1 MELDALAAIQAQ
13 RKIDL
18 ERVPGRGL
26 SCVKRPEKSSADVEN
41 ADVGGES
48 LGIAGVEND
57 DELEEEEAAAFGGP
71 EGLEER
77 MVDLD
82 DSDSEM

>member
-1 MELDALAAIQAQ
+1 MKQ
-13 RKIDL
+13 
-18 ERVPGRGL
+18 
-26 SCVKRPEKSSADVEN
+26 PEKSSADVEN

-48 LGIAGVEND
+48 LGIAGVESD
-57 DELEEEEAAAFGGP
+57 DELELEEAAVFGEP
-71 EGLEER
+71 DGLEER

>member
-1 MELDALAAIQAQ
+1 M
-13 RKIDL
+13 
-18 ERVPGRGL
+18 
-26 SCVKRPEKSSADVEN
+26 KRPEKSSADVEN

-57 DELEEEEAAAFGGP
+57 GDELEVEEAAAFGEP